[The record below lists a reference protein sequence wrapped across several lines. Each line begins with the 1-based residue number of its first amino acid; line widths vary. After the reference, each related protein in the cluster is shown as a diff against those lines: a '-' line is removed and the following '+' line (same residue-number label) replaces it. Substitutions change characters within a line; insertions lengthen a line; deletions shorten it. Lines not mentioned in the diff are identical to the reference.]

1 MVDHRGILSRGVL
14 RLSADIREGPEEAEA
29 LIIKNDPAKT
39 YMTVS
44 SNQWAILQRFKGGNS
59 ASKIL
64 PELIQNRRCP
74 ALKEFYELILKGRK
88 EKMLEPT
95 WEEPES
101 AFTRAMNWR
110 WKVTFNGAV
119 GIGFFCFFFGIAGLS
134 YNYAVDL
141 PKGINQIVVGYL
153 LVILALSFG
162 QVMAACVLRGYECEV
177 YRPYLDWKT
186 LLPHFRFDL
195 DDAVMG
201 GRFCRIAVGLLRMAP
216 LFLLTGICAFSF
228 PDFEFLLMIAI
239 LWAVS
244 PFGDTPSTQIIRA
257 LFDEMHLSTDRDY
270 LFEENRRF
278 RERLHRPLRFT
289 NGVYNLIFTFYSLS
303 WLASIF
309 TWAVF
314 SFELETVALVG
325 EIVQFALRR
334 DVLTTEIVILSLVVL
349 GFASYF
355 CLNDFI
361 RSFKRMQERRR
372 KFATAPIK
380 ARRDLEIPKEE
391 IEKLLSDSL
400 LFGELTPPV
409 ISEIADRVER
419 VLVKRGQYL
428 LREGEA
434 DADRLFIVFSGRVEV
449 LRELKT
455 GRMEKVSALGR
466 ADVFGEVALIHHV
479 PRNRS
484 VRATKPSILLTIDE
498 DTFRAAVLEYMD
510 FKKVEEIVQKRAF
523 LHRIPLCWE
532 WERNAIKRLAEL
544 SFVTGYRPGY
554 KVVDE
559 GTFNQFF
566 YIVYEGVFNV
576 ERKGKRVAR
585 LNGGDFFGEISI
597 LENSVSVADV
607 VADRK
612 CRCVGIHCND
622 FLRFLA
628 EDYRVALYFERISSK
643 RLKHPIFPLKN

>member
-1 MVDHRGILSRGVL
+1 
-14 RLSADIREGPEEAEA
+14 
-29 LIIKNDPAKT
+29 
-39 YMTVS
+39 MTVS
-44 SNQWAILQRFKGGNS
+44 PNQWTILQRFEGGNS

-64 PELIQNRRCP
+64 PELIQNRTCP
-74 ALKEFYELILKGRK
+74 ALNEFYELILKGRK

-95 WEEPES
+95 WEEPER
-101 AFTRAMNWR
+101 AFIRAMNLQ

-141 PKGINQIVVGYL
+141 PKGIHQIVVGYL
-153 LVILALSFG
+153 LVILALSIG

-186 LLPHFRFDL
+186 LLPHIRFDL

-216 LFLLTGICAFSF
+216 LFLVTGICAFSF
-228 PDFEFLLMIAI
+228 PDYEFLLLIAI
-239 LWAVS
+239 FWAVS

-314 SFELETVALVG
+314 SFELEAVALVG
-325 EIVQFALRR
+325 EIGQFGLRR
-334 DVLTTEIVILSLVVL
+334 DVLTTEIVISSLVVL

-355 CLNDFI
+355 CCNDFI

-372 KFATAPIK
+372 KFATAPKK

-400 LFGELTPPV
+400 LFGELMPPV

-419 VLVKRGQYL
+419 VVVKRGQYV
-428 LREGEA
+428 LREGES
-434 DADRLFIVFSGRVEV
+434 DADRLFIVFWGVSRYYGNSRQEGWRRFPRSDGPMCLVRWPSFTTCRGIGRSAPRSRAYFWRSTRM
-449 LRELKT
+449 LLKLPFLST
-455 GRMEKVSALGR
+455 WTSRKSKRSSRSAP
-466 ADVFGEVALIHHV
+466 F
-479 PRNRS
+479 
-484 VRATKPSILLTIDE
+484 SI
-498 DTFRAAVLEYMD
+498 
-510 FKKVEEIVQKRAF
+510 
-523 LHRIPLCWE
+523 
-532 WERNAIKRLAEL
+532 
-544 SFVTGYRPGY
+544 GYRYVGNGNAMQS
-554 KVVDE
+554 K
-559 GTFNQFF
+559 NL
-566 YIVYEGVFNV
+566 
-576 ERKGKRVAR
+576 
-585 LNGGDFFGEISI
+585 LNSR
-597 LENSVSVADV
+597 S
-607 VADRK
+607 
-612 CRCVGIHCND
+612 
-622 FLRFLA
+622 
-628 EDYRVALYFERISSK
+628 
-643 RLKHPIFPLKN
+643 